1 MPKVNCL
8 KQRNNC
14 STLKDF
20 AWKEN
25 AFMYPFINGVS
36 VCLCYACI
44 HLCVCVW
51 AIPQSKPLV

>member
-1 MPKVNCL
+1 MPIVNCL
-8 KQRNNC
+8 QQRNNC

-25 AFMYPFINGVS
+25 VFMYPFINGVS

-51 AIPQSKPLV
+51 AIPK